1 VTRPQLTIRARLTLL
16 YSGLFAVC
24 GAIVVAV
31 SYILVA
37 QLGAQGQAPKPSPP
51 ADKVPASLLAQCR
64 AAKLQSVKPNLA
76 RCNATLQQLGAQRQR
91 DLTLSHL
98 LQYSLITLALVIAVA
113 ALLGWIFSGRALRPV
128 Q

>member
-37 QLGAQGQAPKPSPP
+37 QLGAQGQTPKPSPP
-51 ADKVPASLLAQCR
+51 DKVPASLLAQCR